1 MCDPLRRSIRLEFL
15 FEYGLFLAKSVT
27 ILAAI
32 LIVIIV
38 IVGASQRNRDP
49 ESGTIEVKNLNES
62 LAQISQSLKSVVLNP
77 DAKKQDSKDE
87 KKKLK
92 EKHKSQK
99 QHAKEGV
106 PDRDRV
112 YVIDFKG
119 DVQASEVANL
129 REEIT
134 AVLSVAAEN
143 DEVLVRVES
152 PGGVVHGY
160 GLAASQLQRVR
171 TKGITLTVAVD
182 KVAASGGYMMACV
195 GDKIIAAPF
204 AIVGSIGVV
213 AQMPNFNKLLKK
225 HDIDFELLTA
235 GEHKRT
241 LTLFG
246 KNTDKGREKFIEEL
260 NETHELFKEYVSKRR
275 PNVDINKI
283 ASGEIWF
290 GSRAKELSL
299 VDEIST
305 SDEYICSC
313 FNSAKVF
320 EIKFVRKQK
329 LLQRVGGSVEASI
342 TRIAEKLWSRFTNP
356 NNNF

>member
-1 MCDPLRRSIRLEFL
+1 MDFL
-15 FEYGLFLAKSVT
+15 IEYGMFLAKALT
-27 ILAAI
+27 I
-32 LIVIIV
+32 IISTGAV
-38 IVGASQRNRDP
+38 LSMVVSASQKTNRGEDNGEIEILP
-49 ESGTIEVKNLNES
+49 LNIDFEKTKNKLRIATVEES
-62 LAQISQSLKSVVLNP
+62 
-77 DAKKQDSKDE
+77 E
-87 KKKLK
+87 KKIERKKIKK
-92 EKHKSQK
+92 EFKNKNAFNPKSK
-99 QHAKEGV
+99 
-106 PDRDRV
+106 RRV
-112 YVIDFKG
+112 YVVNFEGNIA
-119 DVQASEVANL
+119 ASAVDNL

-134 AVLSVAAEN
+134 AILSVAN
-143 DEVLVRVES
+143 KKDEIVVRLES
-152 PGGVVHGY
+152 SGGMVHSY
-160 GLAASQLQRVR
+160 GLASSQLDRI
-171 TKGITLTVAVD
+171 KKAKLKLTICVD

-195 GDKIIAAPF
+195 GDKMIAAPF